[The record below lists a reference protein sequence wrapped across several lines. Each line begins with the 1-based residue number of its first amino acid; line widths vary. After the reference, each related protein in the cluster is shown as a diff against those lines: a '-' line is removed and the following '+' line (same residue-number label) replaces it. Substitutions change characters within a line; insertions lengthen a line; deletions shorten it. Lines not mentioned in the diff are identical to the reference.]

1 MFTSIRKSIE
11 DYDILISDDPI
22 ETDLGFNKGENLIDK
37 NMVRIYCRK
46 DDKYVTF
53 VSSKEMMKYEE
64 DFNKFCLYHIKHL
77 FEKIK
82 KETK

>member
-1 MFTSIRKSIE
+1 MFTTIRKEIE
-11 DYDILISDDPI
+11 DYDIVISDDPK
-22 ETDLGFNKGENLIDK
+22 ETYMGFNEDENLLDK
-37 NMVRIYCRK
+37 GMVRIYCRK
-46 DDKYVTF
+46 DGYYVTF